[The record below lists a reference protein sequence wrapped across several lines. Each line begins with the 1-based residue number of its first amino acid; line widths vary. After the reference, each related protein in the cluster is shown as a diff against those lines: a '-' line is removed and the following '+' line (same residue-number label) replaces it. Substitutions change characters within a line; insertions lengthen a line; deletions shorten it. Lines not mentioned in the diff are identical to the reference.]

1 MPRLPPTIYRASG
14 LTEET
19 AELIMLCQRSLLT
32 AASFE
37 VVMDPLPLWI
47 LSHPTQFFQLNL
59 GVDLKEVMSW
69 VGQFPASVCIRVAA
83 LMFIDEH
90 FV

>member
-1 MPRLPPTIYRASG
+1 
-14 LTEET
+14 
-19 AELIMLCQRSLLT
+19 
-32 AASFE
+32 

-47 LSHPTQFFQLNL
+47 LPHPTQFFQLNL
-59 GVDLKEVMSW
+59 KLIMSW

-83 LMFIDEH
+83 LMFIGEH

>member
-1 MPRLPPTIYRASG
+1 MPLLPPTIYRASG

-19 AELIMLCQRSLLT
+19 AELNMLCQHSLLT

-37 VVMDPLPLWI
+37 VVIDPLPLWI
-47 LSHPTQFFQLNL
+47 LPHPTQFFQLNL
-59 GVDLKEVMSW
+59 KLIMSW

-83 LMFIDEH
+83 LMFIGEH